1 MHSAFFCAAFKWHAE
16 VLNASFAF
24 FVLFFFSFLACL
36 LPNEALRIK
45 CLKDCRH
52 FTWVVWLFKDM
63 PQYTASWNA
72 AQPTVRCVKSIL
84 RQRKKKRYNPALLCK
99 WNKRLVNYGLLLLH
113 QVTKIKHQTNDCK
126 TSLWFAKNSWSCL
139 FFWLLSACLAF
150 LLSLLQQ
157 MQFLLIWFSVWL
169 LGAAADW
176 AIGPQ
181 RAGSLLWTS
190 GPHKSPLM
198 HVW

>member
-1 MHSAFFCAAFKWHAE
+1 MARRNVERFICIFCL
-16 VLNASFAF
+16 VPPP
-24 FVLFFFSFLACL
+24 LACL

-84 RQRKKKRYNPALLCK
+84 RQRKKKWHNPTLLCK
-99 WNKRLVNYGLLLLH
+99 WNKRLVNYGLLLVH

-126 TSLWFAKNSWSCL
+126 TSLWFAKNLRRWL
-139 FFWLLSACLAF
+139 FFLLLCTIYVHIPATDAVFLDLVQCVACRRCCRSSHQPSVCRHGLVNFWTA
-150 LLSLLQQ
+150 LSVP
-157 MQFLLIWFSVWL
+157 S
-169 LGAAADW
+169 
-176 AIGPQ
+176 
-181 RAGSLLWTS
+181 
-190 GPHKSPLM
+190 PHKSRLM
-198 HVW
+198 HIW